1 MLLNSLFPFCLC
13 VLTFVCDCLCLSV
26 IVYLHLHTFLMV
38 PSISIAGVCV
48 TTQSVVTIMLLL
60 VPTQRVV
67 LALNSAPLALL
78 HFYTFTLFHFYTFA
92 HEAAAVHPKQ

>member
-1 MLLNSLFPFCLC
+1 
-13 VLTFVCDCLCLSV
+13 
-26 IVYLHLHTFLMV
+26 MV

-48 TTQSVVTIMLLL
+48 TTQSAVTIMLLL

-78 HFYTFTLFHFYTFA
+78 HFCTFTLLHFCAFALLLFCTFA
-92 HEAAAVHPKQ
+92 HKAAAVHPKQ

>member
-1 MLLNSLFPFCLC
+1 MI
-13 VLTFVCDCLCLSV
+13 VCDCVSAY
-26 IVYLHLHTFLMV
+26 IHTFLMV

-48 TTQSVVTIMLLL
+48 TTQSAVTIMLLL

-78 HFYTFTLFHFYTFA
+78 HFYTFA

>member
-1 MLLNSLFPFCLC
+1 
-13 VLTFVCDCLCLSV
+13 
-26 IVYLHLHTFLMV
+26 MV

-48 TTQSVVTIMLLL
+48 TTQSAVTIMLLL

-67 LALNSAPLALL
+67 LALNCAPSALLHFYTFALL
-78 HFYTFTLFHFYTFA
+78 HFYTFTLVHLLLFYTFA